1 MSSPLPHKT
10 LVINTV
16 GEPGS
21 GKTTLSFW
29 LAQSLKKSGVLVEFV
44 PELVKYECFDPQGQ
58 ARVRSGKFDFRYLAL
73 QHRLLRPL
81 LGRVEVVVND
91 GAYELFYFY
100 AKRRMEPS
108 SLQRFRQTIDELQRS
123 LPSGSENWF
132 VMPRRNHPYERVG
145 RNESEDEAKIVRDQM
160 TTCLADDFGVQVIP
174 INDEADRILLLE
186 SILKRVGQLQ

>member
-29 LAQSLKKSGVLVEFV
+29 LAQALKKSGVRVEFV

-100 AKRRMEPS
+100 AKRRMDPS
-108 SLQRFRQTIDELQRS
+108 SLQRFRKTIE
-123 LPSGSENWF
+123 
-132 VMPRRNHPYERVG
+132 
-145 RNESEDEAKIVRDQM
+145 
-160 TTCLADDFGVQVIP
+160 
-174 INDEADRILLLE
+174 
-186 SILKRVGQLQ
+186 